1 MTELSAVTATDS
13 LPRIRIFINGDPYF
27 APHATVTGRELLA
40 LAGLPADNQLFL
52 DVPGH
57 GDDVP
62 VAADAPFTIKP
73 GMKFYDVPIG
83 TFG

>member
-1 MTELSAVTATDS
+1 MPETSTTAVGTHR
-13 LPRIRIFINGDPYF
+13 LQIRIFINDTPYF
-27 APHATVTGRELLA
+27 AHEPAMSGHQLLA

-57 GDDVP
+57 GDDLP
-62 VAADAPFTIKP
+62 IDPEAPFALKA
-73 GMKFYDVPIG
+73 GMKFYDVPVG